1 MEKGAIELVAS
12 DDNIPLGPI
21 IFMRELLA
29 QTYKHLFFFFFNIF
43 RFFAS
48 FFYFHY
54 ISILLN

>member
-29 QTYKHLFFFFFNIF
+29 QTYKHLFFFFNIF